1 MSSDDDNSSKEEEA
15 STNETVNQLFNF
27 SSTILLRLRKTVAL
41 VKRSSILQSFVFGEI
56 KKQGLKINNLSS
68 DFHVR
73 WKLTFLT
80 ISKIITA
87 KNVYNKITIDP
98 GTIDGLT
105 EKQISKLKKLNLLS
119 EDWKFLEILHYNLSL
134 FFEATKLLSTRNF
147 QTLSTAKF
155 FQNTLMN
162 SFENESLA
170 KCFLSQSSSLVEREN
185 MLRRSLLKLMKVY
198 LIEKISPI
206 RKLQT
211 LLACFFDP
219 RTNECLTEK
228 EYQEAE
234 NKLLKTFSNTMLLQ
248 YPRSSTFINTCLQ
261 NDQNQPRSGLL

>member
-1 MSSDDDNSSKEEEA
+1 M
-15 STNETVNQLFNF
+15 LF
-27 SSTILLRLRKTVAL
+27 RLRKTVAL

-73 WKLTFLT
+73 WNSTFLM

-105 EKQISKLKKLNLLS
+105 EKQISKLKKLSLLS
-119 EDWKFLEILHYNLSL
+119 EDWKFLKILHFDLVP

-147 QTLSTAKF
+147 PTLSLAKF
-155 FQNTLMN
+155 VQNMLMN
-162 SFENESLA
+162 FLENESSV
-170 KCFLSQSSSLVEREN
+170 KCFLSQSSSLDVREN
-185 MLRRSLLKLMKVY
+185 MLRSSLLKFMKVY
-198 LIEKISPI
+198 FIKKISSKE
-206 RKLQT
+206 KLQI
-211 LLACFFDP
+211 LQACFFDP
-219 RTNECLTEK
+219 RTNECLAEK

-234 NKLLKTFSNTMLLQ
+234 SKLLKTFSNIMLRQ
-248 YPRSSTFINTCLQ
+248 YHQRSNIIIHFYF
-261 NDQNQPRSGLL
+261 